1 MTTVRMGISGPAMGY
16 GLYQAGFEPG
26 TRFFYVY
33 TNSGRE
39 GQWEGVDV
47 PELRHFIVPAAAGAT
62 LYRPIET
69 FGAFPFQADGW
80 HTNSDGYELMAKAIV
95 DALEKHDKVRQHLH
109 AHAR

>member
-47 PELRHFIVPAAAGAT
+47 PELRHFIVPAAAGGRSIAP
-62 LYRPIET
+62 LR
-69 FGAFPFQADGW
+69 
-80 HTNSDGYELMAKAIV
+80 HS
-95 DALEKHDKVRQHLH
+95 ALFLFRQT
-109 AHAR
+109 AGTPTRTGTS